1 MPVTSCSCE
10 RSFSQLSL
18 VKTNLRSCMTQDRL
32 ESMMLVFVEQEL
44 ASELDP
50 EDIIEEFKSLNN
62 TQRRLEL

>member
-10 RSFSQLSL
+10 RSFSKLSL
-18 VKTNLRSCMTQDRL
+18 VKTKLRSCMTQDRL

-50 EDIIEEFKSLNN
+50 EDIIEEFKHLNN
-62 TQRRLEL
+62 TQRRLEH